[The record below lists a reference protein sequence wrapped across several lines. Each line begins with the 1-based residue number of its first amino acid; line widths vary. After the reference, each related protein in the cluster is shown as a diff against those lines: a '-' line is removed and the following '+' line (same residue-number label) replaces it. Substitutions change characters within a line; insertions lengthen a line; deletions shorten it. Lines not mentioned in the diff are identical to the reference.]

1 MVTLAGKL
9 ITQNGLGLAG
19 LTNRVAPTP
28 DDAAFDVMKT
38 ALKCGANVW
47 NGADFYGTPDANSL
61 HLLNRYF
68 TRFPEDA
75 EKVVICIKSGF
86 SMGVDGQFSIDCS
99 AEGMKRSVDNA
110 NRILD
115 GKKFIDIFGP
125 ARVDPNVP
133 IEITIE
139 ALEQLMKEGQI
150 GGIQLSEVRAETI
163 RRVSEVHKIDMVE
176 AEVSLWATDIFSNG
190 VAQICAELGIVVLG
204 HTPLGGGML
213 TGNIRKIE
221 DLPASNHRKHF
232 PRFEAENFQKNL
244 QLVKQ
249 LEMLAAKKGCTTA
262 QLALSWIKSH
272 NGKPGMPWILP
283 IAGARS
289 GARIRE
295 NCETVEFSE
304 HELMEIK
311 SILDSFP
318 VAGARYPE
326 RTSRL
331 AEY

>member
-1 MVTLAGKL
+1 M
-9 ITQNGLGLAG
+9 
-19 LTNRVAPTP
+19 APTP
-28 DDAAFDVMKT
+28 DETAFDVMKT
-38 ALKCGANVW
+38 ALECGANVW

-68 TRFPEDA
+68 TKFPEDA
-75 EKVVICIKSGF
+75 IKVVLCLKSGV
-86 SMGVDGQFSIDCS
+86 SMSGGGSFNIDCS
-99 AEGMKRSVDNA
+99 AQGMRKSVDNA
-110 NRILD
+110 NKILD

-133 IEITIE
+133 IESTIG
-139 ALEQLMKEGQI
+139 ALGELMKEGKI
-150 GGIQLSEVRAETI
+150 GGIQLSEVKADTI
-163 RRVSEVHKIDMVE
+163 RRASNIHKIEMVE

-190 VAQICAELGIVVLG
+190 VAETCAELGIVVLG

-213 TGNIRKIE
+213 TGNIQRV
-221 DLPASNHRKHF
+221 DDMAASNHHKHF

-244 QLVKQ
+244 QLVEK
-249 LEMLAAKKGCTTA
+249 LKKLAAKKGCSTA

-295 NCETVEFSE
+295 NCDTVDLSQA
-304 HELMEIK
+304 ELMEIN
-311 SILDSFP
+311 SILERFP

-326 RTSRL
+326 RTGKL

>member
-1 MVTLAGKL
+1 MATLAGKL

-28 DDAAFDVMKT
+28 DDAAFDVMRT
-38 ALKCGANVW
+38 ALKYGANVW
-47 NGADFYGTPDANSL
+47 NGADFYGTPEANSL

-68 TRFPEDA
+68 TKFPKDA
-75 EKVVICIKSGF
+75 EKVVLCIKSGVIMSGGSF
-86 SMGVDGQFSIDCS
+86 NIDCS
-99 AEGMKRSVDNA
+99 AEGMRKSVDNA

-115 GKKFIDIFGP
+115 GKKIVDVFGP
-125 ARVDPNVP
+125 ARVDPSVP
-133 IEITIE
+133 IETTIK
-139 ALEQLMKEGQI
+139 ALGQLMKEGKI
-150 GGIQLSEVRAETI
+150 GGIQLSEVRADTI
-163 RRVSEVHKIDMVE
+163 RRASKVHKIDMVE
-176 AEVSLWATDIFSNG
+176 AEVSLWATDIFSNS
-190 VAQICAELGIVVLG
+190 VAQTCAELGIIVLG

-213 TGNIRKIE
+213 TGNIRKVE
-221 DLPASNHRKHF
+221 DMPASNHHKHF

-244 QLVKQ
+244 QLVEELKK
-249 LEMLAAKKGCTTA
+249 LAGKKGCTTA

-295 NCETVEFSE
+295 NCETVKLSE
-304 HELMEIK
+304 DEVMEIK